1 MNNTLV
7 KQSIACPIIDTE
19 IRGLSSGEVT
29 IPTILQIHFKFK
41 IRRNTRSREKK
52 LEGTL
57 SSSRGAP
64 MSRASWGM
72 GLTRKTRRGQLMYPS
87 PSVLRLRLDQYP
99 VEMAIVVSF
108 RKKDMSLHL
117 DQTLK
122 ASLELTIRV

>member
-1 MNNTLV
+1 
-7 KQSIACPIIDTE
+7 
-19 IRGLSSGEVT
+19 
-29 IPTILQIHFKFK
+29 
-41 IRRNTRSREKK
+41 
-52 LEGTL
+52 
-57 SSSRGAP
+57 
-64 MSRASWGM
+64 MSKASWGM

-99 VEMAIVVSF
+99 VGIAIVVSF